1 MEKIQLTKDCRRI
14 LQALYDSSYDINR
27 VPEEDRPSF
36 RILKEAGLVSYVST
50 KDDDIVVPRLTDTGN
65 AYLAENPRLKNPGI
79 FEDTKSK
86 YIINLAISI
95 FALIISLIAIFK

>member
-1 MEKIQLTKDCRRI
+1 MEKIKLTKDCRRI

-50 KDDDIVVPRLTDTGN
+50 KDYDIDVPSLTDTGH

-95 FALIISLIAIFK
+95 FALIISLIALFK

>member
-1 MEKIQLTKDCRRI
+1 MEKIKLTKDCRRI

-50 KDDDIVVPRLTDTGN
+50 KDDDIDVPSLTDTGH

-95 FALIISLIAIFK
+95 FALIISLIALFK